1 MERIR
6 DRRLVTFDTAPDV
19 SGVAELFAMAAA
31 LENAAARRYRQLAER
46 MDGLGEGELA
56 ALFRRLEDMETGH
69 EEGLGAWAAREGVS
83 TAQDVDFDWD
93 ITEGITEDDIASAGG
108 AASLSPWKA
117 LALAVHN
124 EERAFAFYARV
135 AATAG
140 DPTVQGFAEQMAD
153 EELSHVTLLR
163 LERRRA
169 WRRAHGGSGPARPG
183 IGAKALTAWIGRRE
197 RAAASRHRELAA
209 LATQAGERR
218 LADLLDRLASE
229 ADPPRPPDGRPTE
242 WLRGEIRRLGDD
254 YNALVEIAEAGGDDE
269 TAALADAAARR
280 LTARL
285 AQLRDAEE
293 TLSRPDAPRH
303 TDGHSHEAV
312 AAPRAR

>member
-1 MERIR
+1 MEQTR

-46 MDGLGEGELA
+46 MDGLGEGDLA
-56 ALFRRLEDMETGH
+56 ALFRRLEDMEAGH
-69 EEGLGAWAAREGVS
+69 EEGLGAWAAREGVT
-83 TAQDVDFDWD
+83 TARDVDFDWD

-140 DPTVQGFAEQMAD
+140 DPTVRGFAEQMAD

-169 WRRAHGGSGPARPG
+169 WRRAHGGAGTARPG
-183 IGAKALTAWIGRRE
+183 ITAKALSAWIQRRE
-197 RAAASRHRELAA
+197 RAAALRHRELAA
-209 LATQAGERR
+209 RAAQAGEP
-218 LADLLDRLASE
+218 RLASLLERLAAGAE
-229 ADPPRPPDGRPTE
+229 APQPSDGPPAE

-254 YNALVEIAEAGGDDE
+254 YNALVEVAEAGGDDE
-269 TAALADAAARR
+269 TALLAQTAARR

-293 TLSRPDAPRH
+293 ALSPR
-303 TDGHSHEAV
+303 
-312 AAPRAR
+312 